1 LSIRSAGAWPAGRPD
16 LCSSCCRSL
25 RVVPALLLAL
35 QALRWAALRH
45 LAISCLFLLFPPMAR
60 ASPGWLPVPVVR
72 VHYDCPSVFP
82 ACVLVRRCQARSCLL
97 QNLAPTDAV
106 LCLLHLFWIRLAW
119 PVRWTNTR
127 VLRNT
132 FNLHPPI
139 SGGPMGG
146 QSRSLARCRCF
157 HPSIRARDTCR
168 KTRAE
173 VYKAFRFPQGRLS
186 QASVQYFRSCKLLS
200 LGTWSSC
207 SLSSG
212 SYELV
217 D

>member
-1 LSIRSAGAWPAGRPD
+1 MRYT
-16 LCSSCCRSL
+16 
-25 RVVPALLLAL
+25 
-35 QALRWAALRH
+35 
-45 LAISCLFLLFPPMAR
+45 
-60 ASPGWLPVPVVR
+60 
-72 VHYDCPSVFP
+72 VHKNFVKISVFGDDDTWISNTNS
-82 ACVLVRRCQARSCLL
+82 VYRIDG
-97 QNLAPTDAV
+97 T
-106 LCLLHLFWIRLAW
+106 FWIRLAW

-139 SGGPMGG
+139 SGGPVGG
-146 QSRSLARCRCF
+146 RSRFLARCHRF
-157 HPSIRARDTCR
+157 HPGIRARDTCN

-207 SLSSG
+207 SLSNG